1 MPEVA
6 LVGKTN
12 VGKSTLFSALTL
24 LPVKIEP
31 RPFTTIKPNVGIA
44 YLKVKCVCKEFG
56 VKDNPRNSICRDG
69 IRYVPVKVID
79 LAGLI
84 PGAHEGKGLGNKFLD
99 EMREADGIIHVVDA
113 SGSTDAEG
121 RPCPPGSHD
130 PLLDVEMIEKE
141 VNLWILGMLKQD
153 WAKLSR
159 SIEHGKLKTEE
170 VIASRLSGLKISLKH
185 VRETL
190 EELDLR
196 ERKLGAWSEGDLI
209 MFIKHL
215 FRKAKPFVI
224 AANKCDIPESIENIK
239 RLKGVYGDDVV
250 IPCSAEAELA
260 LRRATEKG
268 LIEYTP
274 GDSSFKIINREK
286 LTSEQL
292 RALELIKQR
301 VLDVWGSTGVQEVL
315 NVMYF
320 KRLNMVPVYPVADP
334 DNLTDTEGNVLPDVY
349 LVPRGTTTRELAYM
363 IHTEL
368 GESFIYAVDARR
380 KIRLGENSVL
390 KENDVIS
397 IIAAKKLRRK

>member
-12 VGKSTLFSALTL
+12 VGKSTLFSALTM
-24 LPVKIEP
+24 LPVKIES

-44 YLKVKCVCKEFG
+44 YLKVRCMCKEFG
-56 VKDNPRNSICRDG
+56 VKDKPRNSICRDG
-69 IRYVPVKVID
+69 TRYVPVKVID

-99 EMREADGIIHVVDA
+99 EMRGADGIIHVVDA

-121 RPCPPGSHD
+121 KPCPPSSHD
-130 PLLDVEMIEKE
+130 PLLDVQMIERE
-141 VNLWILGMLKQD
+141 VHLWILGMLKQD
-153 WAKLSR
+153 WAKLAR
-159 SIEHGKLKTEE
+159 SVEHGKLKTDE
-170 VIASRLSGLKISLKH
+170 VLASRLSGLKISLKH
-185 VRETL
+185 VREVL
-190 EELDLR
+190 EGLDLKEKR
-196 ERKLGAWSEGDLI
+196 LGAWSEDDLTA
-209 MFIKHL
+209 FVKHL
-215 FRKAKPFVI
+215 FEKAKPFVI
-224 AANKCDIPESIENIK
+224 AANKCDIPESIENVK
-239 RLKGVYGDDVV
+239 RLKKVYGDDVV

-260 LRRATEKG
+260 LRRAAERG

-274 GDSSFKIINREK
+274 GDSTFKIVDREK
-286 LTSEQL
+286 LTREQL
-292 RALELIKQR
+292 RALELIRQR

-320 KRLNMVPVYPVADP
+320 KRLNMIPVYPVADP
-334 DNLTDTEGNVLPDVY
+334 DRLTDTEGNVLPDVY

-368 GESFIYAVDARR
+368 GEGFVYAVDARR
-380 KIRLGENSVL
+380 RIRLGEDSVL

-397 IIAAKKLRRK
+397 IVAAKKLKRK